1 MRQRDNFNKDRQS
14 DFAKVKR
21 RVEEDHEWVN
31 KQGEDN
37 CNKEKEKTITE
48 RRSAVLLKRK
58 SY

>member
-37 CNKEKEKTITE
+37 CNKEKEKTITA